1 MGTRR
6 DNITGKARAE
16 IAMEVMPSSR
26 PHGTV
31 TRLAREYAVSRQT
44 IYRISHVGREVLLHN
59 MAPGAHGPQAAEKV
73 VLVNRDRLARSAV
86 VLTWAG
92 VSQRDIGQCCD
103 ALLDTSVSAA
113 WVNAELAKREG
124 LAAQV
129 NLSWKPSNG
138 ETLSGD
144 EIYSNG
150 SPNLM
155 VIGNDTLYIYALT
168 RQPSC
173 DGDTWACVLL
183 DVPESPQ
190 FSSDAGCGLAA
201 GAKTAARTVHQL
213 DWDHLL
219 RPIWGQVSRL
229 EEQAYA
235 GLEAVEERA
244 AQFSQAQTPKRL
256 ENHLSV
262 WENLNSQAQKKIVQ
276 HDQFIQLSEQVDD
289 QFALIDLN
297 NGQLRDPFASAAI
310 LRSVGK
316 ALSQWQGRIYEK
328 LSANLIHWADG
339 LFAYHT
345 GLARAMQT
353 LVAQWGAEAIHAL
366 SAVWQIEADQKRHPK
381 PWIYRQNRQTLWETY
396 LEKAAQGLD
405 FEQLETAWTA
415 LCQVL
420 NHSWRGSMLCECV
433 NSLLRPV
440 FDRRKHSDQ
449 GCLELFRFLHNTH
462 LFTRGKRAGHSPA
475 DLAGIQLPADPFSLL
490 GLMPKCQSNSTDF

>member
-1 MGTRR
+1 
-6 DNITGKARAE
+6 
-16 IAMEVMPSSR
+16 MP
-26 PHGTV
+26 PENHF
-31 TRLAREYAVSRQT
+31 
-44 IYRISHVGREVLLHN
+44 
-59 MAPGAHGPQAAEKV
+59 
-73 VLVNRDRLARSAV
+73 
-86 VLTWAG
+86 VLTL
-92 VSQRDIGQCCD
+92 SDK
-103 ALLDTSVSAA
+103 L
-113 WVNAELAKREG
+113 

-168 RQPSC
+168 RPTSC

-183 DVPESPQ
+183 DAPESPQ

-201 GAKTAARTVHQL
+201 GAKTAGRTVHQL

-235 GLEAVEERA
+235 GLDAVEERA

-256 ENHLSV
+256 ENHLNV
-262 WENLNSQAQKKIVQ
+262 WENLNSKAQKKIVQ
-276 HDQFIQLSEQVDD
+276 HDQFIQLSQQVDD

-297 NGQLRDPFASAAI
+297 NGQLRDPLASAAI

-316 ALSQWQGRIYEK
+316 QLSQWQGHIYEK
-328 LSANLIHWADG
+328 LSTNLIHWAAR
-339 LFAYHT
+339 LFAYHA
-345 GLARAMQT
+345 GLSRAMQR
-353 LVAQWGAEAIHAL
+353 LVTQWGAEASHAL

-381 PWIYRQNRQTLWETY
+381 PLVYRQNRQTLWETY
-396 LEKAAQGLD
+396 LEKAAHCLD
-405 FEQLETAWTA
+405 FEQLDAAWNA

-420 NHSWRGSMLCECV
+420 NHSW
-433 NSLLRPV
+433 
-440 FDRRKHSDQ
+440 
-449 GCLELFRFLHNTH
+449 
-462 LFTRGKRAGHSPA
+462 
-475 DLAGIQLPADPFSLL
+475 
-490 GLMPKCQSNSTDF
+490 